1 MVEVLLHSGLANR
14 MRVLASCMYLQ
25 NTVKQ
30 RFTYYWSQDDE
41 LNASFE
47 ELFEP
52 LPAIEIH
59 PTDLRHRLLNFR
71 KVRYGIWKKFIR
83 GYYRYLLYDT
93 ILSDIEINRIK
104 REKDQQKLSELPEN
118 KRILIWT
125 CEEFGNNLPYFK
137 YFRPKQSLLEEINRR
152 SAEFPEVIYGI
163 HIRQTD
169 QVVSI
174 RKSPVSLFIHKMEEV
189 LKLEPEAH
197 FYVSTDEPKVQEQ
210 LIQQFGSKILLLE
223 NKSFTRNSLQ
233 GMEAAVLDMFLL
245 SKTRKIYGSFWSSFN
260 EVAAR
265 LGQIPLEQLT
275 KSEGIAD

>member
-1 MVEVLLHSGLANR
+1 
-14 MRVLASCMYLQ
+14 MRVLASCMCLQ
-25 NTVKQ
+25 DSVSQ
-30 RFTYYWSQDDE
+30 HFTYYWKQDEE
-41 LNASFE
+41 LNATFE
-47 ELFEP
+47 DLFEP
-52 LPAIEIH
+52 LPGIVIH
-59 PTDLRHRLLNFR
+59 SMPFKQRLLDYR
-71 KVRYGIWKKFIR
+71 KIRYGIWKKFIR
-83 GYYRYLLYDT
+83 VFYRYFLYDA
-93 ILSDIEINRIK
+93 IWSDIEIQQLK
-104 REKDQQKLSELPEN
+104 RRTDLNKLLELPEN
-118 KRILIWT
+118 KRVLIWT
-125 CEEFGNNLPYFK
+125 CEEFGNNLNYFN

-169 QVVSI
+169 QIVSI